1 MAPRPL
7 AGVRVVEVV
16 RPDCAGITAVAVAFA
31 GRMVAA
37 LGGEVTRVLAGG
49 VDPLASWPPLLP
61 DGSSALH
68 RFLND
73 AKTTAPAVPTAAGSL
88 LTDDPALAAGWS
100 GGSTVLVVSSQES
113 PAIAHSE
120 LTILAASGLLDIYGD
135 RDAPPLPLPGH
146 QAAYA
151 AGIAAFNAFICA
163 HYARAAG
170 QPFSHSRVSVLDVA
184 FWLNWKHYLAA
195 YLDLPNTGVGR
206 AEEWRTYRCRDG
218 YIAFVFQD
226 KDLGKIAVLTGDA
239 RFTEPRF
246 ATQNARRENIDAF
259 CRLIADWAGGQ
270 TRDAIVARAA
280 GMGLPI
286 GPVLAVGELLDDAQ
300 MLARGFIDLAR
311 GSPTFGH
318 PRLPAVWTASAPDAA
333 PRHSAPSPRQRPPP

>member
-7 AGVRVVEVV
+7 AGVPVVEVV
-16 RPDCAGITAVAVAFA
+16 GPDSAGITAVAVAFA
-31 GRMVAA
+31 GQLVAA
-37 LGGEVTRVLAGG
+37 LGGEVTRVAIGG
-49 VDPLASWPPLLP
+49 ADPLASWPPLLP

-68 RFLND
+68 RFLNA
-73 AKTTAPAVPTAAGSL
+73 AKTTAHAMPTAAGCL
-88 LTDDPALAAGWS
+88 ITDDPVLVAGWS
-100 GGSTVLVVSSQES
+100 DGSTVLVLSSQES
-113 PAIAHSE
+113 PAVAHSE

-135 RDAPPLPLPGH
+135 GNAPPLPLPGH

-163 HYARAAG
+163 HYARATG
-170 QPFSHSRVSVLDVA
+170 RPFSHSRVSVLDVA

-195 YLDLPNTGVGR
+195 YLKLPNTGVGR

-218 YIAFVFQD
+218 YVAFVFQD
-226 KDLGKIAVLTGDA
+226 KDLGRIAALTGDA

-246 ATQNARRENIDAF
+246 ATQNARRGNIDAF
-259 CRLIADWAGGQ
+259 CSMIADWAGGQ
-270 TRDAIVARAA
+270 TRDAIVTRAA

-286 GPVLAVGELLDDAQ
+286 GPVLAVGELLGDAQ
-300 MLARGFIDLAR
+300 MLARGFIDLAG

-318 PRLPAVWTASAPDAA
+318 PRLPAVWKASAPGAVPGQPA
-333 PRHSAPSPRQRPPP
+333 HRRQRPPP